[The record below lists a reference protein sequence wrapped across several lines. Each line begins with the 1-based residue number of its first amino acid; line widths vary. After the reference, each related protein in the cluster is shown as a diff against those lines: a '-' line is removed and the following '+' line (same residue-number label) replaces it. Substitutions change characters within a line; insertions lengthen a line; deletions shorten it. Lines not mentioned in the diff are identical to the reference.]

1 MLCDTTCFDTNRL
14 LWLLLHVHLS
24 FMHADTYHPFTP
36 PGNPEHVGELG
47 YTYRDPYALTAAA
60 QGASASASSSS
71 SRSRTLLGKIGTNSV
86 PDTVAGPNAGHKV
99 GSPAARAALQRAL
112 KQWSGGDS
120 NDYQWQLQFTALR
133 RYQHSK
139 KPANVFVLVKDMP
152 GADPMPS
159 AGKAI
164 GAGGID
170 PDEVRAR
177 PDFCGS
183 IEGRSTLGEKPS
195 FEWAVQGF
203 VGGAGL
209 GLQTPL
215 NPTPYDCCGP
225 LTYTGMTATMPT
237 HPRLWT
243 SHI

>member
-1 MLCDTTCFDTNRL
+1 
-14 LWLLLHVHLS
+14 
-24 FMHADTYHPFTP
+24 MHADTYHPFTP

-47 YTYRDPYALTAAA
+47 YTYRDPYALTAG
-60 QGASASASSSS
+60 QGSASASSSS
-71 SRSRTLLGKIGTNSV
+71 RRRTLLGKIGTNSV

-99 GSPAARAALQRAL
+99 GSATARAALQRAL
-112 KQWSGGDS
+112 KQWGGGYSG
-120 NDYQWQLQFTALR
+120 YQWQLQFTALR

-139 KPANVFVLVKDMP
+139 KPANVFVLLKDMP

-183 IEGRSTLGEKPS
+183 IEGRRGES
-195 FEWAVQGF
+195 GFEWAVQGF
-203 VGGAGL
+203 VGGSGFGVA
-209 GLQTPL
+209 
-215 NPTPYDCCGP
+215 NFFKPYTK
-225 LTYTGMTATMPT
+225 L
-237 HPRLWT
+237 
-243 SHI
+243 